1 MSEPLTLIGSYIS
14 PYVRKVLV
22 FLELKGIDY
31 RIDPIP
37 PFVGNDAFSQ
47 LSPLRR
53 IPVLSDGDLLL
64 NDSSVICQYLED
76 RYPQIPLYPADITAR
91 AQARWLEEYADVA
104 LGEAITT
111 KLFFQLG
118 VKPHIFG
125 EKTDEVLV
133 QQAREIDIPAA
144 LDYLEKQLPAEGF
157 AFGELSIADISI
169 ASFFRVAG
177 FVRYVIDAE
186 RWPRC
191 SGLVARTLALPVFAK
206 LATFED
212 RTLRTPVP
220 EQRAVLA
227 DMHAPLTAT
236 TCGGAP
242 PRRGVIAID

>member
-1 MSEPLTLIGSYIS
+1 MSEPLTIIGSYIS

-22 FLELKGIDY
+22 FLELKSIDY

-37 PFVGNDAFSQ
+37 PFVGNDAFSR

-53 IPVLSDGDLLL
+53 IPVMRDGDLLL

-76 RYPQIPLYPADITAR
+76 RHPRVSLYPVDIADRAR
-91 AQARWLEEYADVA
+91 ARWLEEYADVA
-104 LGEAITT
+104 LGDAIAG
-111 KLFFQLG
+111 KLFYQLG
-118 VKPHIFG
+118 IKPHLFG
-125 EKTDEVLV
+125 EKTHDSIVR
-133 QQAREIDIPAA
+133 QARDVDLPAA
-144 LDYLEKQLPAEGF
+144 LDYLETQLPADDF
-157 AFGELSIADISI
+157 IFGELSIADIGI
-169 ASFFRVAG
+169 ASFFRMAG
-177 FVRYVIDAE
+177 FVRYTIDAG

-191 SGLVARTLALPVFAK
+191 AGLVARTLALPVFAK

-212 RTLRTPVP
+212 RALRTPVL

-227 DMHAPLTAT
+227 AMGAPLTDT

>member
-1 MSEPLTLIGSYIS
+1 MSDPLTIIGSYVS

-22 FLELKGIDY
+22 FLEMKGVEY

-37 PFVGNDAFSQ
+37 PFVGNEAFSQ

-53 IPVLSDGDLLL
+53 IPVMCDGELLL

-76 RYPQIPLYPADITAR
+76 KHPQVSLYPVDIADRAR
-91 AQARWLEEYADVA
+91 ARWLEEYADVA
-104 LGEAITT
+104 LGEAIAG
-111 KLFFQLG
+111 KLFYQLG
-118 VKPHIFG
+118 IKPNLFD
-125 EKTDEVLV
+125 EKTNDAIV
-133 QQAREIDIPAA
+133 QQAREVDLPAA
-144 LDYLEKQLPAEGF
+144 LDYLETQLPAEGF
-157 AFGELSIADISI
+157 IFGELSIADISI
-169 ASFFRVAG
+169 ASFFRMAG
-177 FVRYVIDAE
+177 FVRYTIDAE

-191 SGLVARTLALPVFAK
+191 AGLVARTLALPAFAK

-212 RTLRTPVP
+212 RALRTPVP

>member
-1 MSEPLTLIGSYIS
+1 MSEPITVIGSYIS

-37 PFVGNDAFSQ
+37 PFVGNEAFSQ

-53 IPVLSDGDLLL
+53 IPVIRDGDLLL

-76 RYPQIPLYPADITAR
+76 RYPQVSLYPADVGDRAR
-91 AQARWLEEYADVA
+91 ARWMEEYADVA
-104 LGEAITT
+104 LGEAIAA

-118 VKPHIFG
+118 VKPNIFG
-125 EKTDEVLV
+125 EKTDDAPVR
-133 QQAREIDIPAA
+133 QAREVDIPAA
-144 LDYLEKQLPAEGF
+144 LNYLEDQLPADGF

-169 ASFFRVAG
+169 ASFFRMAG
-177 FVRYVIDAE
+177 FVRYTIDAQ

-191 SGLVARTLALPVFAK
+191 AGLVNRTLALPVFVK

-212 RTLRTPVP
+212 RSLRTPVP

-227 DMHAPLTAT
+227 EMGAPLTET
-236 TCGGAP
+236 TCGGAAA
-242 PRRGVIAID
+242 RRGVIAID

>member
-1 MSEPLTLIGSYIS
+1 MSEPLTIIGSYIS

-22 FLELKGIDY
+22 FLELKGVEY

-37 PFVGNDAFSQ
+37 PFVGDDAFSQ

-53 IPVLSDGDLLL
+53 IPVMRDGDLLL

-76 RYPQIPLYPADITAR
+76 RHPQVSLYPTDIADRAR
-91 AQARWLEEYADVA
+91 ARWLEEYADVA
-104 LGEAITT
+104 LGEAIAG

-118 VKPHIFG
+118 VKPGIFG
-125 EKTDEVLV
+125 EKTDTTPV
-133 QQAREIDIPAA
+133 QQAREVEIPAA
-144 LDYLEKQLPAEGF
+144 LDYLETQLPAEGF
-157 AFGELSIADISI
+157 IFGELSIADISI
-169 ASFFRVAG
+169 ASFFRMAG
-177 FVRYVIDAE
+177 FVRYTIDAE

-191 SGLVARTLALPVFAK
+191 AGLVARMLALPVFAK

-212 RTLRTPVP
+212 RALRTPVP
-220 EQRAVLA
+220 EQRAVLKA
-227 DMHAPLTAT
+227 MDAPLTDT

>member
-1 MSEPLTLIGSYIS
+1 MSEPLTIIGSYIS

-37 PFVGNDAFSQ
+37 PFVGNDTFSQ

-53 IPVLSDGDLLL
+53 IPVMRDGDLLL

-76 RYPQIPLYPADITAR
+76 RHPQVSLYPVDIADRAR
-91 AQARWLEEYADVA
+91 ARWLEEYADVA
-104 LGEAITT
+104 LGDAIAG
-111 KLFFQLG
+111 KLFYQLG
-118 VKPHIFG
+118 IKPHLFG
-125 EKTDEVLV
+125 EKTNDAMV
-133 QQAREIDIPAA
+133 QQARDIDLPAA
-144 LDYLEKQLPAEGF
+144 LDYLETHLPTDDF
-157 AFGELSIADISI
+157 IFGELSIADIGI
-169 ASFFRVAG
+169 ASFFRMAG
-177 FVRYVIDAE
+177 FVRYTIDAE

-191 SGLVARTLALPVFAK
+191 AGLVARTLALPVFAK

-212 RTLRTPVP
+212 RALRTSVS

-227 DMHAPLTAT
+227 AMGAPLTDT

-242 PRRGVIAID
+242 PRRGVIVID

>member
-37 PFVGNDAFSQ
+37 PFVGDATFSR

-53 IPVLSDGDLLL
+53 IPVLRDGDLWL

-76 RYPQIPLYPADITAR
+76 RYPQVPLYPTDIGDRAR
-91 AQARWLEEYADVA
+91 ARWLEEYADVA
-104 LGEAITT
+104 LGEAVAG

-118 VKPHIFG
+118 IKPHLFG
-125 EKTDEVLV
+125 EPTDEALV
-133 QQAREIDIPAA
+133 RQAREVDLPAA
-144 LDYLEKQLPAEGF
+144 LDYLESQLPQTGF
-157 AFGELSIADISI
+157 AFGALSIADISI
-169 ASFFRVAG
+169 ASFFRMAG
-177 FVRYVIDAE
+177 FVRYTIDAD

-191 SGLVARTLALPVFAK
+191 AGLVAQTLALPAFVK

-212 RTLRTPVP
+212 RALRTPVS

-227 DMHAPLTAT
+227 AMHAPLTET

-242 PRRGVIAID
+242 PRRGVIAIA